1 MEESWKPWRERIAEA
16 RARGAFTAVDLRDVW
31 HPGSCAVGEQVHRGL
46 LQEYL
51 DISETP
57 YIVEHGVLAGKH
69 LVGGLFTQLVRYN
82 LFDEAE
88 RVLDAVEDAALRW
101 KRERLT

>member
-16 RARGAFTAVDLRDVW
+16 RARGAFTAVDLHDAW
-31 HPGSCAVGEQVHRGL
+31 HPGLCAVGEQVHRGL
-46 LQEYL
+46 LQGYL
-51 DISETP
+51 DISKTP